1 LRILFIYPNLGT
13 GEIPLNLSY
22 LTSILKNDGCEVK
35 VFDTSIY
42 SKYSQRGD
50 SQQTSVGQF
59 KKIQIRNDAKI
70 VLKDT
75 DPTRD
80 LLTLVE
86 DFKPELICATSFTHN
101 FKLGLSLLNEVK
113 KQFDIPTI
121 FGGVHT
127 TLVPDSVISEQSVDM
142 ICVGE
147 GEEMLL
153 ELSRNPGKTDIRN
166 LWIKKDGQVIKNPL
180 RPLVDL
186 NTLPYQ
192 DFDGYENY
200 NFFRPLAGKLYK
212 SASVEVSRGCPYK
225 CSYCVNHSFQKLY
238 KGLGSYHRVK
248 SINKAIGNIVHLKNK
263 YGIELIRFWDEDF
276 TTLPLSYLRDF
287 SNEYIDKV
295 HLPFLI
301 YARVDTIT
309 QEKVDLLQDMNC
321 ITIAMGIESGSP
333 RVREE
338 VLNRNMSDE
347 KIINSFA
354 MVKDAGIRCSA
365 YNMIGLPH
373 ETREDI
379 FKTIELNR
387 ICKPDSSSIAFL
399 EPYPKTEIFN
409 DCVRSGYI
417 KEDYVA
423 TFDFFNPHISDKLI
437 PHNELRGLLKTFML
451 YVKAPKF
458 LRPLIKLCENGN
470 DFIYKILISIFRGN

>member
-1 LRILFIYPNLGT
+1 MRILFIYPNLGT

-22 LTSILKNDGCEVK
+22 LTSILKNDGCEVR

-59 KKIQIRNDAKI
+59 KEIHKRSDAEV

-75 DPTRD
+75 DPVQD
-80 LLTLVE
+80 LIDLICN
-86 DFKPELICATSFTHN
+86 FKPELICVTSFTHN
-101 FKLGLSLLNEVK
+101 FKLGLSLLTEVK
-113 KQFDIPTI
+113 KHFDIPTI

-127 TLVPDSVISEQSVDM
+127 TLVPDSVISEPSVDM

-153 ELSRNPGKTDIRN
+153 ELSRNPNKTDIKN
-166 LWIKKDGQVIKNPL
+166 LWVKKDGQVIKNPL

-186 NTLPYQ
+186 DKLPFQ
-192 DFDGYENY
+192 DFDGYADF
-200 NFFRPLAGKLYK
+200 NFFRPLAGELYK

-238 KGLGSYHRVK
+238 KGLGNYHRVK
-248 SINKAIGNIVHLKNK
+248 SIDKAIDNIVHLKNK
-263 YGIELIRFWDEDF
+263 YNIELIRFWDEDF
-276 TTLPLSYLRDF
+276 TTLPISYLREF
-287 SNEYIDKV
+287 SKEYIDKIN
-295 HLPFLI
+295 LPFLI

-309 QEKVDLLQDMNC
+309 QEKVDLLKDMNC
-321 ITIAMGIESGSP
+321 ITIAMGIESGSR

-338 VLNRNMSDE
+338 VLNRNMTDD
-347 KIINSFA
+347 KIIDSFA
-354 MVKDAGIRCSA
+354 MVKNAKIRCSA

-387 ICKPDSSSIAFL
+387 LCKPDSSSIAFL
-399 EPYPKTEIFN
+399 EPYPNTEIFN
-409 DCVRSGYI
+409 DCVRSGYVDP
-417 KEDYVA
+417 DYVA
-423 TFDFFNPHISDKLI
+423 TFDFFNPHISEKLI
-437 PHNELRGLLKTFML
+437 SHDELRGLLKTFML
-451 YVKAPKF
+451 YVKAPKIF
-458 LRPLIKLCENGN
+458 RPLIRLCEQGN
-470 DFIYKILISIFRGN
+470 DLLYKILIKIFRGK